1 MRELINDYR
10 DIERPRNVGLVSFS
24 HGINEF
30 YGLVIPPIIPLL
42 VTDLEITYAAA
53 GLLLTVFYAMY
64 SIFQLPA
71 GMIAD
76 RIGKKRL
83 LVWGLVGMAIG
94 LFVASTAQNYE
105 MLLLAKVLMGI
116 SGSTYHPAGMA
127 MISDSESSET
137 EGKAMGVFGLGGQI
151 GVASAPII
159 IGGIAAIADW
169 RTALL
174 AAAVVG
180 IVFTVVFQFLYRTPP
195 TVATDGGTGT
205 ESSEPHDNSTDRTDD
220 LDDSDGDS
228 NSNVPHESVR
238 IDEAGSIALRLQ
250 TQFKRA
256 LRFELTVGLVLVSL
270 VTLLVSLQIR
280 SIQTFATGFVADGIG
295 QTTSMANGVFF
306 VMLAASAVS
315 SIWVGSLADR
325 FDRGRLGALAA
336 ITTSLLL
343 LSTILVVAVQGAL
356 VDWLVTGTL
365 IVVFGLLGLAVY
377 GCTPI
382 KNALISEYATT
393 EASGSI
399 FGVTQ
404 TASSA
409 GSAAG
414 PAIFGYIAT
423 EFSIAVA
430 FPMIAVVGG
439 IIAIGFYSLSHQTG

>member
-1 MRELINDYR
+1 MRELINDYKK
-10 DIERPRNVGLVSFS
+10 IERPRNVGLVSFS

-105 MLLLAKVLMGI
+105 TLLLAKVLMGI

-151 GVASAPII
+151 GVASAPVI
-159 IGGIAAIADW
+159 IGGIAAVADW

-180 IVFTVVFQFLYRTPP
+180 IVFTVAFQFLYRIPP
-195 TVATDGGTGT
+195 AAAINGGTGNAPNGPNDNDDDFGNRNDDSSPSAAD
-205 ESSEPHDNSTDRTDD
+205 ESIRTD
-220 LDDSDGDS
+220 GYG
-228 NSNVPHESVR
+228 H
-238 IDEAGSIALRLQ
+238 IASRLQ
-250 TQFKRA
+250 THLKRT
-256 LRFELTVGLVLVSL
+256 LRFELTVGLVLISF

-325 FDRGRLGALAA
+325 FDRGLLGVLAA

-343 LSTILVVAVQGAL
+343 LSTILVVAVQGIL
-356 VDWLVTGTL
+356 VDWLVTGML

-393 EASGSI
+393 ESSGSV

-414 PAIFGYIAT
+414 PAIFGFVAT
-423 EFSIAVA
+423 EFSIAIA

-439 IIAIGFYSLSHQTG
+439 IISIGFYSLSQQSD

>member
-1 MRELINDYR
+1 MRELIDDYR
-10 DIERPRNVGLVSFS
+10 GIERPRNVALVSLS

-94 LFVASTAQNYE
+94 LLVASTARSYE
-105 MLLLAKVLMGI
+105 VLLVAKVLMGI
-116 SGSTYHPAGMA
+116 AGSTYHPAGMA
-127 MISDSESSET
+127 MISDSETNDT

-151 GVASAPII
+151 GVASAPVI
-159 IGGIAAIADW
+159 IGGIAALFHW

-174 AAAVVG
+174 VAAGVG
-180 IVFTVVFQFLYRTPP
+180 IGFTVAFQFLYRTPP
-195 TVATDGGTGT
+195 ATTPDGGAVDESPDCETDPSSTDDEPTAATDAHGSGRSTGDGGG
-205 ESSEPHDNSTDRTDD
+205 SS
-220 LDDSDGDS
+220 
-228 NSNVPHESVR
+228 
-238 IDEAGSIALRLQ
+238 RLQ
-250 TQFKRA
+250 GWFRRV
-256 LRFELTVGLVLVSL
+256 LRFELTPGIVLVSL

-280 SIQTFATGFVADGIG
+280 SIQTFATGFVADGVG
-295 QTTSMANGVFF
+295 QGTSMANGVFF
-306 VMLAASAVS
+306 VMLSASAVS

-343 LSTILVVAVQGAL
+343 LSTILVVVIEGAL
-356 VDWLVTGTL
+356 VDWMVAGLLVVL
-365 IVVFGLLGLAVY
+365 FALLGLAVY

-414 PAIFGYIAT
+414 PAMFGYVAT
-423 EFSIAVA
+423 EYGIAVA
-430 FPMIAVVGG
+430 FPLIAVVGG
-439 IIAIGFYSLSHQTG
+439 IIAVGFYSLSRRTA

>member
-1 MRELINDYR
+1 MKALLTEYSE
-10 DIERPRNVGLVSFS
+10 IERPRNVGLISFS

-42 VTDLEITYAAA
+42 VTDLDITYAAA

-94 LFVASTAQNYE
+94 LLVASTAQSYE
-105 MLLLAKVLMGI
+105 TLLMAKVLMGI
-116 SGSTYHPAGMA
+116 AGSTYHPAGMA
-127 MISDSESSET
+127 MVSDGETEET

-151 GVASAPII
+151 GVASAPVI
-159 IGGIAAIADW
+159 IGGIAALIDW

-174 AAAVVG
+174 VAAAVG
-180 IVFTVVFQFLYRTPP
+180 IIFTVVFQFLYRTPP
-195 TVATDGGTGT
+195 SATPNGCSANEATDGGTDT
-205 ESSEPHDNSTDRTDD
+205 AEPDD
-220 LDDSDGDS
+220 KSIQTNGDG
-228 NSNVPHESVR
+228 SVASRVQTR
-238 IDEAGSIALRLQ
+238 IQRM
-250 TQFKRA
+250 
-256 LRFELTVGLVLVSL
+256 LRFELTVGIVLISL

-295 QTTSMANGVFF
+295 QTTSIANGVFF

-325 FDRGRLGALAA
+325 FDRGRLGVLAA
-336 ITTSLLL
+336 ILTSLLL
-343 LSTILVVAVQGAL
+343 LSTILIIALEAAL
-356 VDWLVTGTL
+356 VDWMVTGL
-365 IVVFGLLGLAVY
+365 LVAMFGLLGLAVY

-430 FPMIAVVGG
+430 FPLIAVVGG
-439 IIAIGFYSLSHQTG
+439 VIAVGFYTLSRQP

>member
-1 MRELINDYR
+1 MKALLTEYSE
-10 DIERPRNVGLVSFS
+10 IERPRNVGLISFS

-42 VTDLEITYAAA
+42 VTDLDITYAAA

-94 LFVASTAQNYE
+94 LLVASTAQSYE
-105 MLLLAKVLMGI
+105 VLLMAKVLMGI
-116 SGSTYHPAGMA
+116 AGSTYHPTGMA
-127 MISDSESSET
+127 MISDSETKET

-151 GVASAPII
+151 GVASAPVI
-159 IGGIAAIADW
+159 IGGIAALVDW

-174 AAAVVG
+174 VAAAVG

-195 TVATDGGTGT
+195 SATPNGGSADGATDGGTDTT
-205 ESSEPHDNSTDRTDD
+205 E
-220 LDDSDGDS
+220 LDD
-228 NSNVPHESVR
+228 ESVR
-238 IDEAGSIALRLQ
+238 MDGNVTSRIQARFQEV
-250 TQFKRA
+250 
-256 LRFELTVGLVLVSL
+256 LRFELTIGIVLVSL

-280 SIQTFATGFVADGIG
+280 SIQTFTTGFVADGVG

-325 FDRGRLGALAA
+325 FDRGRLGVLAA
-336 ITTSLLL
+336 VSTSLLL
-343 LSTILVVAVQGAL
+343 LSMILVIAL
-356 VDWLVTGTL
+356 EAALIDWMMTGFLV
-365 IVVFGLLGLAVY
+365 VMFGLLGLAVY

-414 PAIFGYIAT
+414 PAIFGYVAT

-430 FPMIAVVGG
+430 FPLIAVVSGV
-439 IIAIGFYSLSHQTG
+439 IAVGFYTLSRQS

>member
-1 MRELINDYR
+1 MRELIDDYR
-10 DIERPRNVGLVSFS
+10 NIERPRNIGLVSLS

-42 VTDLEITYAAA
+42 VTDLDITYAAA

-71 GMIAD
+71 GIIAD

-83 LVWGLVGMAIG
+83 LVWGLVGMAVG
-94 LFVASTAQNYE
+94 LLVASTARNYE

-127 MISDSESSET
+127 MISDSESKDT

-151 GVASAPII
+151 GVASAPVI
-159 IGGIAAIADW
+159 IGGIAALADW

-174 AAAVVG
+174 AAAAIG
-180 IVFTVVFQFLYRTPP
+180 IAFTATFQFLYRTPL
-195 TVATDGGTGT
+195 TATTDGGTVD
-205 ESSEPHDNSTDRTDD
+205 EST
-220 LDDSDGDS
+220 DSDGSSSDTAD
-228 NSNVPHESVR
+228 VPRST
-238 IDEAGSIALRLQ
+238 DEDGGIISWLQ
-250 TQFKRA
+250 AWLQRV
-256 LRFELTVGLVLVSL
+256 LQFELTVGLVLVSL

-280 SIQTFATGFVADGIG
+280 SIQTFATVFVADGIG
-295 QTTSMANGVFF
+295 QTMSMANGIFF
-306 VMLAASAVS
+306 VMLAASSVS

-325 FDRGRLGALAA
+325 FNRGRLGALAA
-336 ITTSLLL
+336 VTTSLLL
-343 LSTILVVAVQGAL
+343 LSTILIVAIQAAL
-356 VDWLVTGTL
+356 IDWFVTGML
-365 IVVFGLLGLAVY
+365 AVVFGLLGLAVY

-382 KNALISEYATT
+382 KNALISEYATA
-393 EASGSI
+393 EDSGSV

-414 PAIFGYIAT
+414 PAIFGYVAT
-423 EFSIAVA
+423 EFSIAVS
-430 FPMIAVVGG
+430 FPMIAIVGG
-439 IIAIGFYSLSHQTG
+439 IIAIGFYSLSTS